1 MACPRLLGNS
11 FGISNGKYLFA
22 IVRDEPRHCSYTK
35 RWQQAKKLTHLNKTT
50 RNKLIIFPI
59 LFILGFFLFYKF
71 MTYDRNY
78 TWSKEYSFEVEKA
91 LENLDFEFQK
101 SEKINN
107 ENIKLPNEK
116 WIKLKIQ
123 KLLNKVDLMN
133 YGTEFGEKITLNST
147 KSEQLLICKGWCL
160 SDHLIGI
167 EIEHKNIDS
176 KTLEKI
182 KQRFESQF
190 PNYKLIWTEL

>member
-1 MACPRLLGNS
+1 
-11 FGISNGKYLFA
+11 
-22 IVRDEPRHCSYTK
+22 
-35 RWQQAKKLTHLNKTT
+35 
-50 RNKLIIFPI
+50 
-59 LFILGFFLFYKF
+59 

-78 TWSKEYSFEVEKA
+78 TWSKEYSFEVENA

-101 SEKINN
+101 SEKINT

-133 YGTEFGEKITLNST
+133 YGTEFGEKITLNLI

-160 SDHLIGI
+160 RDHLIGI
-167 EIEHKNIDS
+167 EIEHKNIDVE
-176 KTLEKI
+176 TLEKI
-182 KQRFESQF
+182 KQRFENQF